1 MKRKL
6 KQWPSTIPS
15 ISTTRT
21 TPSHFNQLNTAK
33 QTPRHCVENLDT
45 GLGYD
50 IQMVAV
56 LNHLMRSQ
64 PPSLMFHQRY
74 VNINNRQ
81 QIMQLQQQK

>member
-6 KQWPSTIPS
+6 KRWPSTIPS
-15 ISTTRT
+15 ISITRT
-21 TPSHFNQLNTAK
+21 TPSHFNQLNTTK
-33 QTPRHCVENLDT
+33 QRSRHCFEDLDT

-64 PPSLMFHQRY
+64 PLSLMFHQRY
-74 VNINNRQ
+74 FNINNRQ